1 MRRESHHLATVLSL
15 EVRDAV
21 TEIAGPAPPML
32 GVHRVHGPGHH
43 VAHRHLPR
51 APGPNR
57 PRILRPRVDDR
68 LVDRQ
73 YDPRRLGRLVQTVQH
88 HPGLD
93 NRDAGGGANLAAKGP
108 LREFGVDPVSQKPVV
123 AKDGK
128 FGVYVTDGETNAT
141 VPRGEDPMEIDFDRA
156 VELIADKIVI
166 LRRTEN
172 LFVDEAVQ
180 DQEVLVVQHFRH
192 TFKHDDFKAVQGLT
206 FDVYEN
212 EIFGLLGP
220 NGAGKTTTVRILATL
235 LSPDSGQAFV
245 SGIDVLKH
253 PDEVRKIIG
262 LSGQY
267 AAVDETLTGWD
278 NLIMFGRLYHLSAK
292 AAKDRA
298 VELLEQ
304 FVLSDAAKRPI
315 RTYSGGMRR
324 RLDLAASLI
333 IRPKVLF
340 LDEPTT
346 GLDPRGRQDMW
357 GVIDE
362 LVKGGVTLLL
372 TTQYLEEADHLA
384 DEIAVI
390 DHGKVI
396 ARGTSDS
403 LKRQVGGERLEIV
416 VENEYVAA
424 VTEIVAKV
432 SGGAV
437 NVDES
442 MRQISAPVTT
452 GSKALIEAAKML
464 DEKGIH
470 PLDIGLKR
478 PSLDDVFLSLTG
490 HVAEEKVAEEEL
502 TTKGR
507 RRGK

>member
-1 MRRESHHLATVLSL
+1 MKAVIAENLIKTYNKGSVQALDGLSLDVEEGTVL
-15 EVRDAV
+15 
-21 TEIAGPAPPML
+21 
-32 GVHRVHGPGHH
+32 GV
-43 VAHRHLPR
+43 
-51 APGPNR
+51 
-57 PRILRPRVDDR
+57 
-68 LVDRQ
+68 
-73 YDPRRLGRLVQTVQH
+73 
-88 HPGLD
+88 
-93 NRDAGGGANLAAKGP
+93 
-108 LREFGVDPVSQKPVV
+108 
-123 AKDGK
+123 
-128 FGVYVTDGETNAT
+128 
-141 VPRGEDPMEIDFDRA
+141 
-156 VELIADKIVI
+156 
-166 LRRTEN
+166 
-172 LFVDEAVQ
+172 
-180 DQEVLVVQHFRH
+180 
-192 TFKHDDFKAVQGLT
+192 
-206 FDVYEN
+206 
-212 EIFGLLGP
+212 LGP

-235 LSPDSGQAFV
+235 LSPDSGRANV
-245 SGIDVLKH
+245 AGIDVLKH

-292 AAKDRA
+292 SASARA

-304 FVLSDAAKRPI
+304 FRLTESAKRPI

-333 IRPKVLF
+333 VRPKVLF

-403 LKRQVGGERLEIV
+403 LKKQVGGERLEIV
-416 VENEYVAA
+416 VENENMAA
-424 VTEIVAKV
+424 VKEIVAKV
-432 SGGAV
+432 SGSAI
-437 NVDES
+437 NVDEGL
-442 MRQISAPVTT
+442 RQISAPVTT
-452 GSKALIEAAKML
+452 GSKALIEAAKLL

-478 PSLDDVFLSLTG
+478 PSLDDVFLALTG
-490 HVAEEKVAEEEL
+490 HVAEEKKEEEDSM
-502 TTKGR
+502 TKGR
-507 RRGK
+507 KRGK